1 LEYLK
6 EKCVSSRIVAIVGR
20 PNVGKST
27 LFNRIVGRRVA
38 IVDETAGVTRDRHYA
53 SAEWLG
59 QPFCL
64 IDTGGI
70 VNGDVSELEEA
81 IRVQTHYAVGEA
93 ALILFVVD
101 AREGMTA
108 ADQDIAIHLRKSGKP
123 IFLVANKVEAGL
135 ARVIDPAF
143 YALGFR
149 EPFFIS
155 AEHGYGVGD
164 LMDAVLVELPE
175 QSHTPAEIT
184 SVHVAV
190 VGRPNVGKSSLINR
204 ILGENRLLVTDA
216 PGTTRDAIDSQVTVN
231 RKLYTLIDTAGMR
244 KPRRIGEILE
254 RTTVGVSLQRIKRC
268 DVAVLVLDPLV
279 GIGEQDIRIAT
290 YIERQGKACIIAINK
305 WDAVTKDSK
314 TYDVLL
320 RLIREMMPFLAHA
333 PIISLSALTGTRVT
347 KLFPLIDRVYE
358 ESRRRVS
365 VPQLHDFV
373 KAVTR
378 QRPAPLYRG
387 KPVNFSFLVQTL
399 ILPPTFLFFV
409 NRPEGVIQQYQR
421 YLEHRLREHFGFA
434 GAPIRLHFRKKV
446 RTQQRVSRRV
456 SAKS

>member
-1 LEYLK
+1 
-6 EKCVSSRIVAIVGR
+6 
-20 PNVGKST
+20 
-27 LFNRIVGRRVA
+27 
-38 IVDETAGVTRDRHYA
+38 
-53 SAEWLG
+53 
-59 QPFCL
+59 L

-70 VNGDVSELEEA
+70 VSRDVNGLEEA
-81 IRVQTHYAVGEA
+81 IRLQTDYAVGEA

-123 IFLVANKVEAGL
+123 IFLVANKVEAVL

-143 YALGFR
+143 YAVGFR

-175 QSHTPAEIT
+175 QSHTSAEIT
-184 SVHVAV
+184 SVQVAV

-244 KPRRIGEILE
+244 KPRRIGEDLE
-254 RTTVGVSLQRIKRC
+254 KVTVGVSLRRIKRC

-320 RLIREMMPFLAHA
+320 HLIREMMPFLVHV
-333 PIISLSALTGTRVT
+333 PIISLSALTGTRVM
-347 KLFPLIDRVYE
+347 KLFPLINRVYE

-409 NRPEGVIQQYQR
+409 NRPEGVMQQYQR

-434 GAPIRLHFRKKV
+434 GAPIRLHFRKKA

>member
-1 LEYLK
+1 
-6 EKCVSSRIVAIVGR
+6 
-20 PNVGKST
+20 
-27 LFNRIVGRRVA
+27 
-38 IVDETAGVTRDRHYA
+38 
-53 SAEWLG
+53 
-59 QPFCL
+59 
-64 IDTGGI
+64 
-70 VNGDVSELEEA
+70 
-81 IRVQTHYAVGEA
+81 
-93 ALILFVVD
+93 LFVVD

-108 ADQDIAIHLRKSGKP
+108 ADQDIAIHLRKTGKP
-123 IFLVANKVEAGL
+123 IFLVANKVETVL

-143 YALGFR
+143 YALGFSD
-149 EPFFIS
+149 PFFIS
-155 AEHGYGVGD
+155 AEHGHGVGD

-175 QSHTPAEIT
+175 SSYTPAETT
-184 SVHVAV
+184 SVHVAII
-190 VGRPNVGKSSLINR
+190 GRPNVGKSSLINR

-244 KPRRIGEILE
+244 KPRRIGENLE
-254 RTTVGVSLQRIKRC
+254 KATVGVSLRRIKRC

-305 WDAVTKDSK
+305 WDAVNKDSK

-320 RLIREMMPFLAHA
+320 RLIRDRMPFLAHA
-333 PIISLSALTGTRVT
+333 PIISVSALTGTRVM

-358 ESRRRVS
+358 EVRRRVS

-373 KAVTR
+373 KIVTR

-409 NRPEGVIQQYQR
+409 NRPEGVMQQYQR

-446 RTQQRVSRRV
+446 GTQQRVSRRA

>member
-1 LEYLK
+1 MPE
-6 EKCVSSRIVAIVGR
+6 RIVAIVGR

-27 LFNRIVGRRVA
+27 LFNRILGRHVA

-59 QPFCL
+59 QTFCV

-70 VNGDVSELEEA
+70 VARDASGLEEA
-81 IRVQTHYAVGEA
+81 IRVQTEHAVAEA

-108 ADQDIAIHLRKSGKP
+108 ADQDIVVHLRKSGKP
-123 IFLVANKVEAGL
+123 IFLVVNKVETVL
-135 ARVIDPAF
+135 ARVGDPAF
-143 YALGFR
+143 YSLGFGD
-149 EPFFIS
+149 PFFVS
-155 AEHGYGVGD
+155 AEHGYSVGD
-164 LMDAVLVELPE
+164 LMEAVLAELPE
-175 QSHTPAEIT
+175 PSHTQEEAT

-231 RKLYTLIDTAGMR
+231 RTLYTLIDTAGMR
-244 KPRRIGEILE
+244 KPRRIGETLE
-254 RTTVGVSLQRIKRC
+254 KTTVGVSLRRIKRC
-268 DVAVLVLDPLV
+268 NVAVLVLDPLV

-305 WDAVTKDSK
+305 WDAMSKDSK
-314 TYDVLL
+314 TYDVFLH
-320 RLIREMMPFLAHA
+320 LIREAVPFLAHA
-333 PIISLSALTGTRVT
+333 PIISLSALTGSRVM

-358 ESRRRVS
+358 EARRRVS

-373 KAVTR
+373 KLVTH
-378 QRPAPLYRG
+378 QRPAPLYHG
-387 KPVNFSFLVQTL
+387 KPINFSFLIQTL

-409 NRPEGVIQQYQR
+409 NRPEGVMQHYQR

-434 GAPIRLHFRKKV
+434 GTPIRLHFRKKA
-446 RTQQRVSRRV
+446 RAQQRVSRNV
-456 SAKS
+456 SAKL

>member
-1 LEYLK
+1 
-6 EKCVSSRIVAIVGR
+6 VSLRIVAIVGR

-27 LFNRIVGRRVA
+27 LFNRIIGRRVA

-53 SAEWLG
+53 NAEWLG

-70 VNGDVSELEEA
+70 INGDASKLAEA
-81 IRVQTHYAVGEA
+81 IRAQTDYAVGEA
-93 ALILFVVD
+93 GLILFVVD

-108 ADQDIAIHLRKSGKP
+108 ADQDIATHLRKSGKP
-123 IFLVANKVEAGL
+123 IFLVANKVETVL
-135 ARVIDPAF
+135 ARIIDPAF
-143 YALGFR
+143 YTLGFG
-149 EPFFIS
+149 EPFFVS

-175 QSHTPAEIT
+175 PSPPPEETT

-216 PGTTRDAIDSQVTVN
+216 PGTTRDAIDSQVIVN
-231 RKLYTLIDTAGMR
+231 SKLYTLIDTAGMR
-244 KPRRIGEILE
+244 KPRRIGEFLE
-254 RTTVGVSLQRIKRC
+254 KTTVGVTLRRIKRC

-290 YIERQGKACIIAINK
+290 YIERQGKACIIVINK
-305 WDAVTKDSK
+305 WDAVTKDST

-320 RLIREMMPFLAHA
+320 RFIREMMPFCAHA
-333 PIISLSALTGTRVT
+333 PIISLSALTGTRVM
-347 KLFPLIDRVYE
+347 KLFPLVDRVYDE
-358 ESRRRVS
+358 ARRRVP
-365 VPQLHDFV
+365 VAQLHDFV
-373 KAVTR
+373 KSVTR
-378 QRPAPLYRG
+378 QQPAPLYRG
-387 KPVNFSFLVQTL
+387 RPVNFSFLVQTQ

-409 NRPEGVIQQYQR
+409 NHPEGVVQPYQR
-421 YLEHRLREHFGFA
+421 YLERRLREHFGFA
-434 GAPIRLHFRKKV
+434 GTPLRLHFRKKA
-446 RTQQRVSRRV
+446 RTQHISQRV
-456 SAKS
+456 SAKA